1 MKSTQDMIIQSDAN
15 GNLISAGQMVVKSS
29 RLDLNG
35 GSATDAVPP
44 ETAPLATN
52 VSVLQSICTRVPE
65 HEPWLGHEIKKLV
78 PAGENLVP
86 PGLAK

>member
-1 MKSTQDMIIQSDAN
+1 
-15 GNLISAGQMVVKSS
+15 MVVKSS

-35 GSATDAVPP
+35 VSATDAVPP

-65 HEPWLGHEIKKLV
+65 HEPWLGHEVKKLV